1 MGSVETRPLALR
13 DADAGDSA
21 DADLQFIPMYGAII
35 AFKNYNPLLGILYS
49 PWVGWAHFQEFISSS
64 SFTTLLNTFKLSAYG
79 LLLGF
84 PPPIILAMS
93 LNQIMNKEIQ
103 QKLQLILY
111 APNFISVVIIVGML
125 VREWPD

>member
-35 AFKNYNPLLGILYS
+35 AFKNYNLLLGILYS

-93 LNQIMNKEIQ
+93 LNQIMNKKIQ

-111 APNFISVVIIVGML
+111 ALNFISVVIIVGML

>member
-1 MGSVETRPLALR
+1 
-13 DADAGDSA
+13 
-21 DADLQFIPMYGAII
+21 MYGAII

-49 PWVGWAHFQEFISSS
+49 PWVGWAHFQEFISSL
-64 SFTTLLNTFKLSAYG
+64 SFTMLLNTFKLSAYG

-84 PPPIILAMS
+84 LPPIILAMS
-93 LNQIMNKEIQ
+93 LNQIMNKKIQ